1 MKNHKYDFLVPKNG
15 IKYQEDVF
23 EFCDQIFKQVNGQGV
38 NTNCKQNKIKCYW
51 KSKLLFAYKDETLKI
66 KGKDKQEKEKKKKLL
81 QNKIKEYLKLF
92 SESNWKDIKE
102 PKRDYL
108 KSNIVQPSIPY
119 TIALWTKIIL
129 KEPYFSKDDEY
140 YYYIAN
146 PILKD
151 KATKTPM
158 VRGSGIKGK
167 LAVCAAKVMYE
178 SILKDGNNLISELT
192 KYLRIFGSGNDELK
206 SLNALLQR
214 LLDEKNSAHLTD
226 ETKKEIATQFIRFI
240 LLNFGGEVA
249 KRTVDNILGSENV
262 DAVNKIVDW
271 IHKNMKEKE
280 ALKSQKGRLT
290 FFPMFFNKIKLEVIN
305 RHSRARRVG
314 EGPIYFEV
322 VPKDDEANLILV
334 YTPFDAVYKTKAE
347 IKKEAEED
355 LEFIIK
361 ALEKLQGEGLGAKRK
376 YGWGQFEMKE
386 KMIIK
391 RDQDELKTYE
401 GWNVE

>member
-1 MKNHKYDFLVPKNG
+1 MNNWSYEFLIPERQIDFK
-15 IKYQEDVF
+15 EDVIDY
-23 EFCDQIFKQVNGQGV
+23 CDQKGFKYYWQL
-38 NTNCKQNKIKCYW
+38 KFLFRNKDQKLE
-51 KSKLLFAYKDETLKI
+51 SKNKNSYKPYHYINSLIER
-66 KGKDKQEKEKKKKLL
+66 EFEHKKK
-81 QNKIKEYLKLF
+81 NKNQDKNEILNLK
-92 SESNWKDIKE
+92 
-102 PKRDYL
+102 R
-108 KSNIVQPSIPY
+108 NIVEMSIPY
-119 TIALWTKIIL
+119 TIAIWTEIKL
-129 KEPYFSKDDEY
+129 KAPYFSRDDEE

-167 LAVCAAKVMYE
+167 LEVCAAKVMYE